1 MYRQAQRVLRRH
13 VDLVCAGR
21 RSLACPPVRCK
32 DGCGVRGSTK
42 CFSSLN
48 HEEVSRH
55 SAEIEAVLRLQPKVL
70 TAATVKPTAEIRQ
83 VRSLPKGVGR

>member
-1 MYRQAQRVLRRH
+1 MYRQAQRVLRRQ
-13 VDLVCAGR
+13 VELVRAGR
-21 RSLACPPVRCK
+21 RSLACPPA
-32 DGCGVRGSTK
+32 GCAGGCSVRGSAK

-70 TAATVKPTAEIRQ
+70 TGATVKSTAEIRQ
-83 VRSLPKGVGR
+83 VRSLLKDAGR